1 MGNTCIQPYPT
12 YMFLYLFFP
21 TAVDCGPLDP
31 PMDGSVTLTGTVF
44 GSVATYSCNDG
55 FGLEGEE
62 TRECQANSQWSG
74 EAPTCVRKYCIGIL
88 FFGVGGNKCMALA

>member
-1 MGNTCIQPYPT
+1 MHGIVKKIIHVGIYGLII
-12 YMFLYLFFP
+12 LYLLLH

-55 FGLEGEE
+55 FRLEGEE
-62 TRECQANSQWSG
+62 TRECQANSLWSG
-74 EAPTCVRKYCIGIL
+74 RAPTCTRKYCIGICR
-88 FFGVGGNKCMALA
+88 VY